1 MLRAVLISL
10 LFIVSLI
17 FVFQNQLIFL
27 DEYTIYLD
35 FFFYKI
41 GEKTVP
47 NSILIASSFILGFLV
62 CIISIGI
69 GTIKKVLKLESCKK
83 IISLESSTSDKVE
96 KIDQ

>member
-47 NSILIASSFILGFLV
+47 LRSTTLRNSKFRIAECSFLRVSQKYF
-62 CIISIGI
+62 
-69 GTIKKVLKLESCKK
+69 
-83 IISLESSTSDKVE
+83 
-96 KIDQ
+96 